1 MPFVAVGSRKLRN
14 ALIAEHH
21 WTAEMVIKLK
31 TNADG
36 VFEKGEGEKL
46 AKEALIDIK
55 KDNPKLHRKVVKIV
69 KSMEIIAKQTKSKR
83 KK

>member
-1 MPFVAVGSRKLRN
+1 
-14 ALIAEHH
+14 
-21 WTAEMVIKLK
+21 MVIKLK

-36 VFEKGEGEKL
+36 AFAKGEGEKL